1 MGMGKEKD
9 IFDDM
14 SLILLMY
21 NISQNGIK
29 FARSKSKELT
39 NIRECYYLLKIYYSE
54 IELSQEDLCDIF
66 CQSKGTVAKTL
77 RKLEYKGYIER
88 IINKDN
94 RRKYILK
101 LTKKG
106 EEVIPVLKREADYW
120 HNSVGLAKIS
130 DEYMA
135 VIRDVARKSYNLV
148 ND

>member
-39 NIRECYYLLKIYYSE
+39 NLRDSYYLLKIYYSE

-77 RKLEYKGYIER
+77 RKLEDKSYIER

-106 EEVIPVLKREADYW
+106 EEVIPVLKREVDYW

-130 DEYMA
+130 DESMA

>member
-39 NIRECYYLLKIYYSE
+39 NLRDSYYLLKIYYSE

-77 RKLEYKGYIER
+77 RKLKDKGYIER

-106 EEVIPVLKREADYW
+106 EEVIPVLKREVDYW

-130 DEYMA
+130 DESMA